1 MFDFQ
6 ADSCIKY
13 ILKGENFNSLKYYSM
28 TSLLG
33 MRFCKQFIKI
43 HLSSF
48 VALTIL
54 LHILINKIV
63 YYQNYANNHCVIVY
77 WHVINSI

>member
-28 TSLLG
+28 TSYGTRYAIL
-33 MRFCKQFIKI
+33 Q
-43 HLSSF
+43 
-48 VALTIL
+48 TI
-54 LHILINKIV
+54 
-63 YYQNYANNHCVIVY
+63 Y
-77 WHVINSI
+77 